1 MPFIDEAVWNVSP
14 GISVPPV
21 VLSDIIKNTDENLL
35 VIAGPGT
42 GKTELLA
49 QKACFL
55 LQTGNCNYPR
65 KILTLCFKVDAAA
78 NIKERVAER
87 CGFVAEK
94 AFVSMTFDSFF
105 ISIVR
110 RFSCFLPTWV
120 TQPNNNFEVGPFN
133 NYSFPLDLNS
143 EIAYTVKEKINSCI
157 KENKLTWLLCRSL
170 AYSIIKNSN
179 EVKKI
184 ITSTYGNI
192 FLDEFQDTT
201 KEQYQFIKEIFYNRT
216 NKIIA
221 VGDTNQ
227 TIMRWAGAD
236 IEIFNKFKHD
246 FKAKDYH
253 LNINHR
259 SNKNIV
265 DFINYVGKN
274 IKNSDENFVEYVAT
288 RESTKENSIFANKYK
303 NKQEEATAIASYIN
317 NEIKNNNTLKGN
329 DFALIIRQKTQD
341 YYDTVADIFK
351 SYNLEIRNE
360 DREIYNGGLRVQ
372 DIVEEPLSNL
382 FLNILRK
389 KAKIINPRDNN
400 DMYYTYSQ
408 LRNVDISNER
418 QYKKLVDEIRNIIE
432 QIDYNSGIE
441 SITNTI
447 ISKLEN
453 NIRRYKIL
461 SNESDYK
468 KIKKSFDIYFQECL
482 DECQNIESA
491 INKYIGEN
499 QIKLMTVHKSK
510 GLEFETVFFVDFNIG
525 SWWGLNNAYQNNDS
539 ARVIEEKNTFFVGAS
554 RARENLIFTN
564 GEETKN
570 WPPVITKIMAD
581 SKMIKQFEQ
590 R

>member
-1 MPFIDEAVWNVSP
+1 MPFIDDIIWNVSP
-14 GISVPPV
+14 EIIVPPI
-21 VLSDIIKNTDENLL
+21 VLNNIIKNTNENLL

-55 LQTGNCNYPR
+55 LQTGQCRYPK
-65 KILTLCFKVDAAA
+65 KILTLCFKVDASV
-78 NIKERVAER
+78 NIKERVKER
-87 CGFVAEK
+87 CGISVEK
-94 AFVSMTFDSFF
+94 AFISMTFDSFF

-110 RFSCFLPTWV
+110 RFSCFLPSWIS
-120 TQPNNNFEVGPFN
+120 QPNNNFEVGPYN
-133 NYSFPLDLNS
+133 NYSFPLDLNG
-143 EIAYTVKEKINSCI
+143 EVTDDIKVKINTCI

-170 AYSIIKNSN
+170 AYSIRKNSS
-179 EVKKI
+179 EVKRI
-184 ITSTYGNI
+184 ISSTYGYI

-201 KEQYQFIKEIFYNRT
+201 REQYQFIKEIFLNGNNR
-216 NKIIA
+216 IIA

-236 IEIFNKFKHD
+236 VEIFNKFKHD
-246 FKAKDYH
+246 FNAQDYH

-274 IKNSDENFVEYVAT
+274 ITNTDENFVEYIAT
-288 RESTKENSIFANKYK
+288 RKSREENSIFANKYK
-303 NKQEEATAIASYIN
+303 NKKEEATAIATYISQ
-317 NEIKNNNTLKGN
+317 ELKNNNLLKGN
-329 DFALIIRQKTQD
+329 DFALIIRQRTQD
-341 YYDTVADIFK
+341 YYDAVANIFEC
-351 SYNLEIRNE
+351 YNLEIRNE
-360 DREIYNGGLRVQ
+360 DREIYSGGLRVQ

-418 QYKKLVDEIRNIIE
+418 QYKKLVDEIKELIE
-432 QIDYNSGIE
+432 QIDYDNGIE

-447 ISKLEN
+447 ISKIGN
-453 NIRRYKIL
+453 NIKRYKLL

-468 KIKKSFDIYFQECL
+468 KIKKSFDIYFQECF
-482 DECQNIESA
+482 DSCQDIEKA
-491 INKYIGEN
+491 INKYLGEN
-499 QIKLMTVHKSK
+499 QVRLMTVHKSK

-525 SWWGLNNAYQNNDS
+525 SWWGLNSAYQNHDS
-539 ARVIEEKNTFFVGAS
+539 AKVLEEKNTFFVGAS
-554 RARENLIFTN
+554 RAKENLIFTN
-564 GEETKN
+564 GEENKN

-581 SKMIKQFEQ
+581 SKMIEPFE
-590 R
+590 